1 MFSCEFCEIFKNT
14 CFTEHLRATASARGV
29 LFCKNLGKNL
39 AKHLCDG
46 FLVEKKSWSIFFQE
60 FY

>member
-1 MFSCEFCEIFKNT
+1 MFSYEFCEIFKNP
-14 CFTEHLRATASARGV
+14 CFTEHPRATASTRGV

-46 FLVEKKSWSIFFQE
+46 FLVEKKS
-60 FY
+60 